1 MKIINR
7 LSETVIRYSIL
18 ARRQKLDWQQEK
30 KQTQLG
36 STVIKVSFCDENF
49 SADNY
54 QLGDGVSDREM
65 NG

>member
-30 KQTQLG
+30 KHTQLG
-36 STVIKVSFCDENF
+36 STVIKVSFCENF